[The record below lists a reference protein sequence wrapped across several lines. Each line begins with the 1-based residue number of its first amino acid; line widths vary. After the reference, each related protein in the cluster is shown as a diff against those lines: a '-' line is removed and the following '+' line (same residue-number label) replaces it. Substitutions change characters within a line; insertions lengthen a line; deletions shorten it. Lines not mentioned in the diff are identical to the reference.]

1 MKILKS
7 LIKLVLGLSI
17 IWFPIL
23 AGIIVNKLAQII
35 TMGMFANTIMAIGII
50 TFIISIKMLES
61 EE

>member
-1 MKILKS
+1 MKILKN

-35 TMGMFANTIMAIGII
+35 TMGMFVNTIMAIGII
-50 TFIISIKMLES
+50 TFIISVKMLES